1 MSRTK
6 ATRREFIK
14 FAALATGATA
24 LAACGA
30 TPTATPVPPTAT
42 PVPPTATKAPAAPT
56 AAPAAPTATKAAAA
70 PTNTAVPPTAT
81 KAPAPTAAPT
91 KAPVLGSQYIG
102 KLEGYEIQVGAAR
115 PAKLS
120 EAPMLADLVKAGKL
134 PPVEQRVPDEPCVTK
149 PLKEVGKYGGT
160 WRRGF
165 TGASDGEN
173 GNRMVAVDK
182 WVFWDYSGTKIVPSV
197 AKAWKVSDDGKT
209 TTIYLRK
216 GLKWSDGKPY
226 SADDCVF
233 WFEDL
238 YSNKELVPTPEAS
251 MSAGGKPGKLV
262 KVDDLTIEFRFEA
275 GYWLFEQVLAGDMPP
290 GRGQA
295 VGQFA
300 SYYYGGYAPKHYLS
314 QFLPK
319 YKPQAE
325 LDAAAKAANYTDW
338 KARLQVMK
346 DWERNPELPGV
357 QPWKVVAGAD
367 ITKPVWQ
374 AERNPYY
381 WEVDTA
387 GNQLPYIDKIQWTLA
402 ENTEVINLRAI
413 AGEYEQQE
421 RHLAVANLPVF
432 IENQTKGNYDV
443 HIDPGANGGDA
454 NIYFNF
460 SYNEDAEIQ
469 KWILN
474 KDFRRALSLGIDRA
488 QINEAF
494 FLGLGTIGSPIPDP
508 VMEEYPGDEWRTKWH
523 TLDVAQANSL
533 LDKIGLD
540 KKDAEGYRLRT
551 DGKGRFRIELNT
563 TNSFVNY
570 TKLAEMLVPQWKKIG
585 IQLDIKDMERATWE
599 QNRNANKQQI
609 CMWSNGGTELFY
621 LYPIHALPVQ
631 VNSQVGPEIAK
642 WHATAGAQGM
652 APTDADLKKCIELY
666 NRAQGE
672 KLADRNKTAQE
683 IWKTYVDAVLAIG
696 TVGLSPAF
704 LGMRV
709 TKKNLGNVPGRHV
722 NAQHARTPCSSRPTT
737 IFIKS

>member
-1 MSRTK
+1 MAQHLIKS
-6 ATRREFIK
+6 RREFIK
-14 FAALATGATA
+14 VAALAAGTTA

-30 TPTATPVPPTAT
+30 APTP
-42 PVPPTATKAPAAPT
+42 TKAPAA
-56 AAPAAPTATKAAAA
+56 AP
-70 PTNTAVPPTAT
+70 TAVPPTAAAAATAVPAT
-81 KAPAPTAAPT
+81 KAPAPTAAPAATAVPAAT
-91 KAPVLGSQYIG
+91 KAPAPTAVAKAAEPLGSKYIG
-102 KLEGYEIQVGAAR
+102 KLEGYEIQVGAPR
-115 PAKLS
+115 PAKLA

-149 PLKEVGKYGGT
+149 PLNEIGKYGGT

-173 GNRMVAVDK
+173 GNRMVSVDK
-182 WVFWDYSGTKIVPSV
+182 WIFWDYTGTKVMPSL
-197 AKAWKVSDDGKT
+197 AKAWKISDDGKT

-216 GLKWSDGKPY
+216 GVKWSDGKPY
-226 SADDCVF
+226 SADDCMF
-233 WFEDL
+233 WFEDM
-238 YSNKELVPTPEAS
+238 YSNKDLVPTPDSA
-251 MSAGGKPGKLV
+251 MSPGGKPGKMV
-262 KVDDLTIEFRFEA
+262 KKDDLTIEFQFDNP
-275 GYWLFEQVLAGDMPP
+275 YWLFELVLAGDMLP

-295 VGQFA
+295 TGQFS

-338 KARLQVMK
+338 KARFQVLK
-346 DWERNPELPGV
+346 DWERNPDLPGV
-357 QPWKVVAGAD
+357 QPWKVVAGSD
-367 ITKPVWQ
+367 ITKPQWV

-413 AGEYEQQE
+413 AGEFDQQE

-432 IENQTKGNYDV
+432 IENQQKGNYTV
-443 HIDPGANGGDA
+443 HIDPGTNGGDA

-460 SYNEDAEIQ
+460 SYNEDPEIQ

-474 KDFRRALSLGIDRA
+474 KDFRRALSMATDRA

-494 FLGLGTIGSPIPDP
+494 FLGLGTAGSPVPAP
-508 VMEEYPGDEWRTKWH
+508 NMPEYPGDEWRTKWH
-523 TLDVAQANSL
+523 TLDLAQANAL

-540 KKDAEGYRLRT
+540 KKDASGMRLRA
-551 DGKGRFRIELNT
+551 DGKGPLRIEVNT

-570 TKLAEMLVPQWKKIG
+570 SKIAEMIVAQWKKVG
-585 IQLDIKDMERATWE
+585 ITLDIKDMERATWE

-609 CMWSNGGTELFY
+609 CMWSNGGTELIY

-631 VNSQVGPEIAK
+631 ENSQVGPLIAQ
-642 WHATAGAQGM
+642 WYGTAGAKGI
-652 APTDADLKKCIELY
+652 APTDPDLKKCMELY
-666 NRAQGE
+666 ADAQT
-672 KLADRNKTAQE
+672 KPLAERNKNAQE
-683 IWKTYVDAVLAIG
+683 IWKTYVDSVLAIG

-704 LGMRV
+704 LGTRV
-709 TKKNLGNVPGRHV
+709 TSNKLGNIPGRHV
-722 NAQHARTPCSSRPTT
+722 NAQHMRTPTSSRPTT
-737 IFIKS
+737 IFFKS

>member
-1 MSRTK
+1 MEKNVKIS
-6 ATRREFIK
+6 RREFIK
-14 FAALATGATA
+14 VATLAAGATA

-30 TPTATPVPPTAT
+30 PTATPAPPAAAPTAA
-42 PVPPTATKAPAAPT
+42 PATKAPAAPPT
-56 AAPAAPTATKAAAA
+56 AAPTA
-70 PTNTAVPPTAT
+70 VPAT
-81 KAPAPTAAPT
+81 KAPAPTVAPTQAAPVGA
-91 KAPVLGSQYIG
+91 KYIG
-102 KLEGYEIQVGAAR
+102 KLEGYEVQAGAAR
-115 PAKLS
+115 PAALK
-120 EAPMLADLVKAGKL
+120 EAPILADLVKAGKL

-149 PLKEVGKYGGT
+149 PLNEIGKYGGT

-182 WVFWDYSGTKIVPSV
+182 WIFWDYTGTKVIPSL
-197 AKAWKVSDDGKT
+197 AKGWKVSDDGKI

-216 GLKWSDGKPY
+216 GVKWSDGKPY
-226 SADDCVF
+226 SADDCMF

-238 YSNKELVPTPEAS
+238 YSNRDLVPTPDTA
-251 MSAGGKPGKLV
+251 MAPGGKPGKMV
-262 KVDDLTIEFRFEA
+262 KKDDLTIEFQFEA
-275 GYWLFEQVLAGDMPP
+275 PYWLFELVLAGDMLP

-295 VGQFA
+295 VGQFQA
-300 SYYYGGYAPKHYLS
+300 NYYGGYSPKHYLS

-325 LDAAAKAANYTDW
+325 LDAAAKAAGYTDW
-338 KARLQVMK
+338 KARLQVLK
-346 DWERNPELPGV
+346 DWERNPDLPGV

-367 ITKPVWQ
+367 ITKPQWV

-387 GNQLPYIDKIQWTLA
+387 GNQLPYIDKVQWTLG
-402 ENTEVINLRAI
+402 ENVEVINLRAI
-413 AGEYEQQE
+413 AGEFDQQE

-432 IENQTKGNYDV
+432 IENQQKGNYTV

-460 SYNEDAEIQ
+460 SYSEDAEIS
-469 KWILN
+469 KWIRN
-474 KDFRRALSLGIDRA
+474 KDFRRALSLGTDRA

-494 FLGLGTIGSPIPDP
+494 FLGLGTVGSPIPDP
-508 VMEEYPGDEWRTKWH
+508 VMPEYPGDEWRTKWH
-523 TLDVAQANSL
+523 TLDINQANSL

-540 KKDAEGYRLRT
+540 KKDAEGYRLRA
-551 DGKGRFRIELNT
+551 DGKGRLRIELNT
-563 TNSFVNY
+563 TASFLNY
-570 TKLAEMLVPQWKKIG
+570 TKLAELIVPQWKKIG

-599 QNRNANKQQI
+599 SNRNANKQQI
-609 CMWSNGGTELFY
+609 CMWSNGGTELIY

-642 WHATAGAQGM
+642 WYSTAGAQGI
-652 APTDADLKKCIELY
+652 APTDPDLKKCMDLY
-666 NRAQGE
+666 TDAQTK
-672 KLADRNKTAQE
+672 KLDERNKIAQE
-683 IWKTYVDAVLAIG
+683 LWKTYVDAVLAIG

-709 TKKNLGNVPGRHV
+709 TSNKLGNIPARHI
-722 NAQHARTPCSSRPTT
+722 NAQHMRTPCSSRPTT
-737 IFIKS
+737 IFFKS